1 MSYTHYYQQHETVSP
16 VQMEPVITECERILK
31 YAKNKGIGIF
41 GWDDTKEGYFGKP
54 EIGIYVININGDESK
69 SLDHETFYF
78 RLNNLKWRF
87 CKTARKPYDSIVCLM
102 LLSLTVH
109 IPGFEFSSDG
119 TIDEWKPII
128 KIYRRLG
135 FKLSREQ
142 RKEILNRLK

>member
-1 MSYTHYYQQHETVSP
+1 
-16 VQMEPVITECERILK
+16 MEPVITECERILK

-41 GWDDTKEGYFGKP
+41 GWDEKKEGYYDKP
-54 EIGIYVININGDESK
+54 EITIDEININGDESQE
-69 SLDHETFYF
+69 LAHETFYF
-78 RLNNLKWRF
+78 RLNNLKWGF
-87 CKTARKPYDSIVCLM
+87 CKTAHKPYDKIVCLM

-109 IPGFEFSSDG
+109 IPGFEFTSDG

-142 RKEILNRLK
+142 QKEILSRLSM